1 MPFQLTDP
9 TIPGFDSINGILTQA
24 QLETPDMIY
33 RQQIESRGGGPFD
46 GKMVAGKDWDDTS
59 EVEGMIIVDWVAS
72 GRDVNNPAL
81 VALVKANPGPHEFW
95 NFSYRDLGL
104 VPGFPPD
111 SSIKVGDVLR
121 FGDGLHV
128 RGILLPS

>member
-9 TIPGFDSINGILTQA
+9 AIPGLDSINFIIGQA
-24 QLETPDMIY
+24 QAETPDEIY
-33 RQQIESRGGGPFD
+33 RQQIMSRGGGPFD

-59 EVEGMIIVDWVAS
+59 EVEGDIIVDWVAS

-81 VALVKANPGPHEFW
+81 VALVKANPGPDAFW
-95 NFSYRDLGL
+95 NFSYRKLGL

-111 SSIKVGDVLR
+111 ASIEIADVLQLGTAMR
-121 FGDGLHV
+121 V
-128 RGILLPS
+128 RGIVIP